1 MSPPK
6 DEPVS
11 TVAEK
16 EEKMGKKSVS
26 SVCCA
31 GCEKMDEQVKKQ
43 GLHATTWKKKKT

>member
-11 TVAEK
+11 TVA
-16 EEKMGKKSVS
+16 EKMGKKSVS

-43 GLHATTWKKKKT
+43 GLPATTWKKKKT